1 MKKDTFD
8 ILVEIQKIEGT
19 NSDSARGSVPVGRMF
34 RGFLEKDCIDS
45 DGNPKIGE
53 RVDVTGKLSTS
64 ELQSI
69 EKTEDPSILVLNTK
83 TGKYRMKVVRKT
95 KLRHSI

>member
-1 MKKDTFD
+1 MKKHTFD
-8 ILVEIQKIEGT
+8 ILVEMQKIGGV
-19 NSDSARGSVPVGRMF
+19 NGDSSFGFVPIGRMF

-53 RVDVTGKLSTS
+53 RVDVANQLSTS

-69 EKTEDPSILVLNTK
+69 EKTEDSSIFILNTK
-83 TGKYRMKVVRKT
+83 TGKYKMRVVRKT